1 MKQIDSYK
9 EEIFR
14 RSKIK
19 LQQRQKRRRMLTLCI
34 PFALCLAICSAAA
47 ILPAFSHKNSE
58 SAPEAY
64 YDGSNGSYICSYE
77 TVTVRDLAKSGQTV
91 AAITDKV
98 AVTKAYCAI
107 FAFDETTDTGSS
119 EDNKHSPVGGAD
131 SDFRGYS
138 DGYLITFCT
147 AEGAESHC
155 ILRGNALYFAA
166 KEQSVALTETQV
178 SQIETALGISR
189 DAGKETAE

>member
-14 RSKIK
+14 RSKAK
-19 LQQRQKRRRMLTLCI
+19 LQQRQRHRRMLTLCL
-34 PFALCLAICSAAA
+34 PFALCLAICSAATL
-47 ILPAFSHKNSE
+47 IPIFSHKNSE
-58 SAPEAY
+58 SAPESY
-64 YDGSNGSYICSYE
+64 YNGSSGSHICSYE
-77 TVTVRDLAKSGQTV
+77 TVTVRGLAEPAQTI

-107 FAFDETTDTGSS
+107 FAFDEPTDAGSS

-138 DGYLITFCT
+138 DGYLITFRT

-155 ILRGNALYFAA
+155 ILRGNELYFTA
-166 KEQSVALTETQV
+166 KDQSVALTETQV
-178 SQIETALGISR
+178 SQIETVLGISR
-189 DAGKETAE
+189 DAGKETAG